1 MHKEQ
6 LPNGY
11 TVWVDEQ
18 STFGTDAVL
27 LAAFAQIAGGER
39 VCDLGT
45 GCGVM
50 PILWQSADRA
60 VTVDA
65 VEVYAPAAA
74 LAQKSVEEN
83 GLCDRITIYNDDWK
97 TVPLESGRYDRVVC
111 NPPYFSA
118 GSGKVSDHPA
128 RRLARHEDA
137 DTLPSVIATAARL
150 LKVGGH
156 FCLCHR
162 PERAVDVLVLLR
174 QNGLEPKRIE
184 WVRARADLPPF
195 LMLCDAVK
203 GGKPSVSVSIREGTE

>member
-1 MHKEQ
+1 MHREQ

-11 TVWVDEQ
+11 TVWVDEHC
-18 STFGTDAVL
+18 TFGTDAVL
-27 LAAFAQIAGGER
+27 LSSFAQVADGER

-50 PILWQSADRA
+50 PILWQRA
-60 VTVDA
+60 EAGPTVDG
-65 VEVYAPAAA
+65 VEVYPPAAA
-74 LAQKSVEEN
+74 LAQQSVEEN
-83 GLCDRITIYNDDWK
+83 GLCDRITIYGDDWR

-128 RRLARHEDA
+128 RRLARHEDT
-137 DTLPSVIATAARL
+137 DTLPSVINTAARL

-162 PERAVDVLVLLR
+162 PERAVDVLVRLR
-174 QNGLEPKRIE
+174 EHGLEPKRIE

-203 GGKPSVSVSIREGTE
+203 GGKPGVEITMKEITE